1 MTVTV
6 AAERTTNLVLPT
18 IAEETITI
26 RLRPEVKHLL
36 NQLKAS
42 DLAEL
47 EEIINDLLQQRYKG
61 WLWQRF
67 EASREH
73 MIQQSLEQGIT
84 SDEDIYTL
92 IS

>member
-1 MTVTV
+1 MIKTVMRDAT
-6 AAERTTNLVLPT
+6 ADLVLPT
-18 IAEETITI
+18 IADETITI
-26 RLRPEVKHLL
+26 RLRPEVKQLL

-42 DLAEL
+42 DLVEL

-67 EASREH
+67 EASRQQ

-84 SDEDIYTL
+84 CDEDVYAL